1 MYRLNFVCVENRHL
15 DFYGIDG
22 IELAIVY
29 FYDIYLAFKFVLI
42 KLAFGI
48 RK

>member
-1 MYRLNFVCVENRHL
+1 MHRLNFVCVENRHL

-29 FYDIYLAFKFVLI
+29 FYDIHLAFKFVSI
-42 KLAFGI
+42 ELAFGI